1 MKNLELNGIKVRVTK
16 YKVQIFEGN
25 KRITEEQAATIAL
38 YLKDEGF
45 IKKEEIA
52 VEIIPLDD

>member
-16 YKVQIFEGN
+16 YKIQIFEEK
-25 KRITEEQAATIAL
+25 KRITEEQAANIAI
-38 YLKDEGF
+38 YLKEEGF

-52 VEIIPLDD
+52 VEIIQLED

>member
-16 YKVQIFEGN
+16 YKVQIFEEN
-25 KRITEEQAATIAL
+25 KRITEEQAENIAI
-38 YLKDEGF
+38 YLKEEGF

-52 VEIIPLDD
+52 VEIIQLED